1 MLTPMKVEIN
11 SNIIVMGDFN
21 TSLTRI
27 DRSSRQKI
35 NRETQVLNYTLDQM
49 DLIEIYRT
57 SHTKPTL
64 SSVSYGKESSRNAG
78 DLFLITW
85 VGNIP
90 WRRKWQPTPIFLP
103 GESHEQKSLE
113 SYSP

>member
-1 MLTPMKVEIN
+1 MKEEIN
-11 SNIIVMGDFN
+11 SNIIVVGDLD

-57 SHTKPTL
+57 FHTKPTL
-64 SSVSYGKESSRNAG
+64 SCVSYGKETSRNAG
-78 DLFLITW
+78 DLGLVTW
-85 VGNIP
+85 VGKIP

-103 GESHEQKSLE
+103 GESHEQKSLA
-113 SYSP
+113 SYSSRG